1 MPAGVGNASGSV
13 LDMTS
18 VRTVPSAVALVT
30 FAGPRSAVIPAIAR
44 ADPVGHQVTYT
55 VTTTSDLMAN
65 IRYMSADPP
74 SMAAFNADSSK
85 YMITLHTPIAGGQP
99 LVYTATLANPSQW
112 AIVTASGGLRSQ
124 SGVPLR
130 DCCRRPG
137 GGVAGRRQRRAVLD
151 SSLVIRLPQVRGGKG
166 VADVGVA
173 SLVSDSEPLLP
184 LRGRAMRPGLGV
196 GASGR
201 LLLDTVVA
209 HRCRGR
215 EGVLDVLVAQRL
227 QVRHTGAL
235 LLDGG
240 RVVCPHPGVAVRLQ
254 LRAHA
259 TARSTLRTLLSAAEH
274 PSRFCT

>member
-1 MPAGVGNASGSV
+1 
-13 LDMTS
+13 MTS

-30 FAGPRSAVIPAIAR
+30 FAGAALSGVIPAIAR

-99 LVYTATLANPSQW
+99 A
-112 AIVTASGGLRSQ
+112 GLYRHAGKPEPVGDRHRQRRPAGQ

-209 HRCRGR
+209 H
-215 EGVLDVLVAQRL
+215 A
-227 QVRHTGAL
+227 A
-235 LLDGG
+235 
-240 RVVCPHPGVAVRLQ
+240 AAA
-254 LRAHA
+254 RA
-259 TARSTLRTLLSAAEH
+259 S
-274 PSRFCT
+274 